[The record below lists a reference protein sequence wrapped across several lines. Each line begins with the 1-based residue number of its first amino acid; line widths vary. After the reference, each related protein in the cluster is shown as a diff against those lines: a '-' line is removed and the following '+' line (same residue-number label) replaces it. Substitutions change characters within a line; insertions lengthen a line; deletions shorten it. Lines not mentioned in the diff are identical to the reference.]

1 MNIPKEINA
10 YSIKN
15 EIAKSALGGV
25 FTAVNEYTEEKVAIK
40 IIDKERLQCNKS
52 ELALINNEI
61 TILKLI
67 NHKNIIKLYE
77 VFESKDFIFIVTELC
92 EGKEMF
98 DYICSKK
105 TLPELEALNI
115 FHQIVDAMIY
125 IHDMNIVHRDIKPE
139 NVLFDSNG
147 NVKIIDFGYSC
158 YYSNSDTLLNEDIG
172 TPSYACPEMHK
183 GIWYRPEQADVWS
196 CGILLFIMVCG
207 YHPFSEDEEEKNE
220 VLIESGDYNI
230 PDTISP
236 LLKDL
241 ITHMIDPNPATR
253 YNFRDVLASDWFNS
267 NQAEPDLI
275 GGVNYFEMKFP
286 IDRRILNICECYGFD
301 KDLVRASLENNKYNN
316 ASAVYRLCV
325 KEVVKAGM
333 TSISDLQS
341 DEFKEY
347 INNSDNWI
355 SKEEVS
361 RRKREFDIKEYNR
374 RKKQKEQEDL
384 MYSNE
389 EKALKILDETNSE
402 YIRYKASI
410 KANPIET
417 PATPKKESKDT
428 LESVSVDSREAI
440 SLSPKDTTKNIMSE
454 FDSFNKDKNVLILHQ
469 RFRRNTV
476 SQLDLKKEDYL
487 KKANPRR
494 RNAIIKRKEIEEA
507 VQLYRSN
514 MNQIEESDNESID
527 DIKSIDSN
535 KEESNEEKKE
545 KEINEMVDKEK
556 ERMEKEEKE
565 RVRLIEEQKKQFEID
580 NKEKLIEEEKEKL
593 RRAEERKEQIKRR
606 LQMQLKEFTK
616 KKTMEQQEHSK
627 EKFRNSLLP
636 PKKNPIIRRKSSIED
651 KLKFREKLQREIDER
666 ERLRKEA
673 LEKERLRLEEEER
686 IRHQKEEERMK
697 KELEEKE
704 RIRIE
709 NEEKERLRREE
720 EERIKKEL
728 EEKERLKREEEERIK
743 KEEEKKRLIK
753 EEEERIKKENEE
765 RIKKNEEERLKREK
779 EEKERLMKE
788 EEERLKKENEERL
801 KREKEERLKKEEEER
816 LKREKEEKE
825 KEMQRL
831 LEEKLREEAEIK
843 RKEDERIRIE
853 NEKKAKE
860 EERIRIENER
870 KEEEERLK
878 KEMIEKKD
886 NEIKKKQEKE
896 LELNNKKEDAK
907 KSLDS
912 YIKEDEERLNND
924 INNDL
929 FLADDNSFIFNQDS
943 IEVLDNDT
951 IEEEKDQSAIES
963 TIIKEEPKVT
973 TDTLLEEEEK
983 KRKQSEYKKR
993 IKKIKEE
1000 KERIR
1005 KIREEQERIKREK
1018 EESSKRQ
1025 ANLKARLKQEQEKK
1039 EREALKLDLQKK
1051 LNEKRRQSKRNSKQ
1065 ICSNLKKENK
1075 TIKKLTFNIDDDSSP
1090 SKRIANP
1097 LFTNYNNNSLSNRR
1111 RSSISNIKSQMITDL
1126 NLSTNK
1132 NKSTENVIP
1141 SNIIDTEG
1149 YQSTRKEC
1157 HSVSCERQAN
1167 RSLDDDELF
1176 SYLSARYYETN
1187 GKSSTIKDVK
1197 AKIRPL
1203 KLRKEHS
1210 FDSSCRA
1217 SGSTT
1222 RRYKK
1227 SSTKSLNTSN
1237 DSLTIK
1243 RFNSTNR
1250 SINQSSDRIR
1260 REYKTPYKSN
1270 SLDHSVI
1277 KEIPY
1282 KNNTIRKDNSKT
1294 KHRNRKMNKYSS
1306 ATKIPLKL
1314 TLAEDIIFKK
1324 VPISTNKKATKKS
1337 PAKTNVK
1344 LPQPK
1349 KRAHHFKILS
1359 LSDNVYA
1366 KISSFQT
1373 NKHNR
1378 EESPKEYTGIID
1390 IQCISLHNSKES
1402 INRIISKLRSKNIF
1416 YLQVSS
1422 FKLRCSKHQ
1431 TIFDIELCSISHG
1444 IFYYMIKTKENANMS
1459 IVTSLF
1465 N

>member
-147 NVKIIDFGYSC
+147 NVKIIDFGYSS

-207 YHPFSEDEEEKNE
+207 YHPFSEEEEEKNE

-230 PDTISP
+230 PDNISP

-253 YNFRDVLASDWFNS
+253 YNFKDVLASDWFNS
-267 NQAEPDLI
+267 NQALPDLI

-384 MYSNE
+384 MYSTE

-410 KANPIET
+410 KANPIEAPT
-417 PATPKKESKDT
+417 TPKKDSKDT

-556 ERMEKEEKE
+556 ERMEREEKE

-765 RIKKNEEERLKREK
+765 RIKKNEEERH
-779 EEKERLMKE
+779 
-788 EEERLKKENEERL
+788 
-801 KREKEERLKKEEEER
+801 
-816 LKREKEEKE
+816 KREKEEKE
-825 KEMQRL
+825 K
-831 LEEKLREEAEIK
+831 
-843 RKEDERIRIE
+843 
-853 NEKKAKE
+853 
-860 EERIRIENER
+860 
-870 KEEEERLK
+870 
-878 KEMIEKKD
+878 
-886 NEIKKKQEKE
+886 
-896 LELNNKKEDAK
+896 
-907 KSLDS
+907 
-912 YIKEDEERLNND
+912 
-924 INNDL
+924 
-929 FLADDNSFIFNQDS
+929 
-943 IEVLDNDT
+943 
-951 IEEEKDQSAIES
+951 
-963 TIIKEEPKVT
+963 
-973 TDTLLEEEEK
+973 
-983 KRKQSEYKKR
+983 
-993 IKKIKEE
+993 
-1000 KERIR
+1000 
-1005 KIREEQERIKREK
+1005 
-1018 EESSKRQ
+1018 
-1025 ANLKARLKQEQEKK
+1025 
-1039 EREALKLDLQKK
+1039 
-1051 LNEKRRQSKRNSKQ
+1051 
-1065 ICSNLKKENK
+1065 
-1075 TIKKLTFNIDDDSSP
+1075 
-1090 SKRIANP
+1090 
-1097 LFTNYNNNSLSNRR
+1097 
-1111 RSSISNIKSQMITDL
+1111 
-1126 NLSTNK
+1126 
-1132 NKSTENVIP
+1132 
-1141 SNIIDTEG
+1141 
-1149 YQSTRKEC
+1149 
-1157 HSVSCERQAN
+1157 
-1167 RSLDDDELF
+1167 
-1176 SYLSARYYETN
+1176 
-1187 GKSSTIKDVK
+1187 
-1197 AKIRPL
+1197 
-1203 KLRKEHS
+1203 
-1210 FDSSCRA
+1210 
-1217 SGSTT
+1217 
-1222 RRYKK
+1222 
-1227 SSTKSLNTSN
+1227 
-1237 DSLTIK
+1237 
-1243 RFNSTNR
+1243 
-1250 SINQSSDRIR
+1250 
-1260 REYKTPYKSN
+1260 
-1270 SLDHSVI
+1270 
-1277 KEIPY
+1277 
-1282 KNNTIRKDNSKT
+1282 
-1294 KHRNRKMNKYSS
+1294 
-1306 ATKIPLKL
+1306 
-1314 TLAEDIIFKK
+1314 
-1324 VPISTNKKATKKS
+1324 
-1337 PAKTNVK
+1337 
-1344 LPQPK
+1344 
-1349 KRAHHFKILS
+1349 
-1359 LSDNVYA
+1359 
-1366 KISSFQT
+1366 
-1373 NKHNR
+1373 
-1378 EESPKEYTGIID
+1378 
-1390 IQCISLHNSKES
+1390 
-1402 INRIISKLRSKNIF
+1402 
-1416 YLQVSS
+1416 
-1422 FKLRCSKHQ
+1422 
-1431 TIFDIELCSISHG
+1431 
-1444 IFYYMIKTKENANMS
+1444 
-1459 IVTSLF
+1459 
-1465 N
+1465 

>member
-25 FTAVNEYTEEKVAIK
+25 YTAINEYTEEKVAIK
-40 IIDKERLQCNKS
+40 IIDKERLQCNKL

-61 TILKLI
+61 TILKLL

-77 VFESKDFIFIVTELC
+77 VFESKDFIYIVTELC
-92 EGKEMF
+92 EGKDMF
-98 DYICSKK
+98 DYICNKK

-139 NVLFDSNG
+139 NVLFDSKG
-147 NVKIIDFGYSC
+147 NVKIIDFGCSC

-196 CGILLFIMVCG
+196 CGVLLFIMVCG
-207 YHPFSEDEEEKNE
+207 YHPFSEEDEDKNE

-241 ITHMIDPNPATR
+241 ITHMMDPNPSTR
-253 YNFRDVLASDWFNS
+253 YHFKDVLTSDWFNS
-267 NQAEPDLI
+267 NQALPDLI

-301 KDLVRASLENNKYNN
+301 KDFVRASIENNKYNN
-316 ASAVYRLCV
+316 ASAVYRQCV
-325 KEVVKAGM
+325 KQVVNAGM

-355 SKEEVS
+355 SREEVG
-361 RRKREFDIKEYNR
+361 RKKREFDIKEYNR
-374 RKKQKEQEDL
+374 RRKQKEQEDL
-384 MYSNE
+384 MNSNE

-417 PATPKKESKDT
+417 PTTPKKESKDT

-440 SLSPKDTTKNIMSE
+440 SLSPKDTTKTIMSE
-454 FDSFNKDKNVLILHQ
+454 FDSFNKDKNVLLLLHQ

-535 KEESNEEKKE
+535 KEENNEERKE

-556 ERMEKEEKE
+556 ERQEKEEKE
-565 RVRLIEEQKKQFEID
+565 RLRLIEEQKKQFEID
-580 NKEKLIEEEKEKL
+580 NKEKLIEEEKEKI
-593 RRAEERKEQIKRR
+593 RKEEERKEQIKRR
-606 LQMQLKEFTK
+606 LQMQLKELTK
-616 KKTMEQQEHSK
+616 KKTMEEQANTK
-627 EKFRNSLLP
+627 DKFRNSLLP

-651 KLKFREKLQREIDER
+651 KLKFREKLQKEIDER

-686 IRHQKEEERMK
+686 IK
-697 KELEEKE
+697 KELKEKE
-704 RIRIE
+704 RIRRE
-709 NEEKERLRREE
+709 NEEKERV
-720 EERIKKEL
+720 IK
-728 EEKERLKREEEERIK
+728 EEKERLKREEEEK
-743 KEEEKKRLIK
+743 
-753 EEEERIKKENEE
+753 ERIKKV
-765 RIKKNEEERLKREK
+765 EEERLKRER
-779 EEKERLMKE
+779 EEK
-788 EEERLKKENEERL
+788 L
-801 KREKEERLKKEEEER
+801 KREKEEEER
-816 LKREKEEKE
+816 LKREREERLKKDEEERLRREKEEEERQKKEEEEKE
-825 KEMQRL
+825 IQRL
-831 LEEKLREEAEIK
+831 LEEKLREET
-843 RKEDERIRIE
+843 
-853 NEKKAKE
+853 EKKRKE

-870 KEEEERLK
+870 KAKEELIRIENEKKEEEERMRIEKERKEEEERMRIENERKREEERIRIEKIEQERLTKEKEENERKRKQEEELKLNKK
-878 KEMIEKKD
+878 KEE
-886 NEIKKKQEKE
+886 
-896 LELNNKKEDAK
+896 AK
-907 KSLDS
+907 KALDLN
-912 YIKEDEERLNND
+912 IKEDEERLNND

-963 TIIKEEPKVT
+963 TIIKEEPKVSK
-973 TDTLLEEEEK
+973 DKLLEEEEK
-983 KRKQSEYKKR
+983 KRKESEYKKR

-1005 KIREEQERIKREK
+1005 KIREDQERIKREK

-1051 LNEKRRQSKRNSKQ
+1051 LNEKRRQSKRNSLTKQ
-1065 ICSNLKKENK
+1065 ICSNLKKDNK
-1075 TIKKLTFNIDDDSSP
+1075 TVKKLTFNIDDDSSP
-1090 SKRIANP
+1090 SKRIGNP
-1097 LFTNYNNNSLSNRR
+1097 LFTNYNNNSLSNRQ

-1141 SNIIDTEG
+1141 SDIIDTEG
-1149 YQSTRKEC
+1149 YQSIRKEC
-1157 HSVSCERQAN
+1157 HSVSVSCERHSKTN
-1167 RSLDDDELF
+1167 RSLDEDELF

-1203 KLRKEHS
+1203 KIRKEHS

-1237 DSLTIK
+1237 DSFTMK

-1260 REYKTPYKSN
+1260 REYKTPYKAN

-1282 KNNTIRKDNSKT
+1282 KNNIIKKDSSNT
-1294 KHRNRKMNKYSS
+1294 KHRSKKMNKYSS

-1314 TLAEDIIFKK
+1314 TLAEDVIFKK
-1324 VPISTNKKATKKS
+1324 VPISTNKKTIKKHSPTKI
-1337 PAKTNVK
+1337 NIK
-1344 LPQPK
+1344 LPQQK
-1349 KRAHHFKILS
+1349 KRAHHLKILS

-1373 NKHNR
+1373 NKQNR

-1431 TIFDIELCSISHG
+1431 TIFDIELCSISSG
-1444 IFYYMIKTKENANMS
+1444 IFYYMIKTKENANMN
-1459 IVTSLF
+1459 IVSSLF